1 MHYIYLILFVYSA
14 FISTAFS
21 KNGDLYMHGEIV
33 AEPCVLN
40 LNSKYQIIDIGNVI
54 KKTLYLHTRTI
65 GYPFTIK
72 LEECDTSLGNEV
84 EISFLGDGDLML
96 PELLAI
102 NGTAKG
108 IALGIETIDGENIKI
123 NKSIL
128 RKKLTD
134 GQNIITINAYIQAY
148 TTAIENNEIIDGNF
162 TANLNL
168 LINYP

>member
-1 MHYIYLILFVYSA
+1 M
-14 FISTAFS
+14 
-21 KNGDLYMHGEIV
+21 
-33 AEPCVLN
+33 
-40 LNSKYQIIDIGNVI
+40 
-54 KKTLYLHTRTI
+54 
-65 GYPFTIK
+65 
-72 LEECDTSLGNEV
+72 GNEV

-134 GQNIITINAYIQAY
+134 GKNIITINAYIQAY